1 MRQFRHKTEG
11 GKCLVERGEVNGKCI
26 TGLHVAN
33 YGRENL
39 RACLI
44 RQCLRRAV
52 PRVVGRVRIFRQAAV
67 AERSCPVLS
76 SHQSLQ
82 HLSQL

>member
-1 MRQFRHKTEG
+1 MYHG
-11 GKCLVERGEVNGKCI
+11 
-26 TGLHVAN
+26 VACRKL
-33 YGRENL
+33 REKNL
-39 RACLI
+39 LGYLI

-52 PRVVGRVRIFRQAAV
+52 PRVVGRVRIFRQAAG
-67 AERSCPVLS
+67 ACPVLS